1 MLFGA
6 AKITGNFW
14 AQKPGGMCQ
23 FYVKTYFHEVLKAE
37 FDFYVCF
44 VILKFVLLG
53 ANVGGYSLSIV
64 REIRQSEVW
73 FNELPHKNIK
83 ISSFKVKITISKHS
97 IFLRKN

>member
-44 VILKFVLLG
+44 VILRFVLLV

-64 REIRQSEVW
+64 REIRQSKVW
-73 FNELPHKNIK
+73 FNKSPHKTLN
-83 ISSFKVKITISKHS
+83 FHLSK
-97 IFLRKN
+97 LK